1 MNKQLLW
8 RSASILPSNQ
18 LIVIGVLTLYFA
30 EKVYQNPSLLIFAAI
45 SGVCFWILGSRRF
58 TKVGKRRVV
67 WALGLITLPLLLIH
81 WSEPS
86 HALLLSRVQGFML
99 NNFAGAGAADADY
112 TELINT
118 VINMMRFAFMAF
130 VVYAGWQGWQD
141 YRQQEEMSAITRVAV
156 GALGVV
162 FLVDAL
168 SAVVVPDTGTG
179 AP

>member
-1 MNKQLLW
+1 MNKQPLW
-8 RSASILPSNQ
+8 RATSMVSPNQ
-18 LIVIGVLTLYFA
+18 LIVIGILTLYCA
-30 EKVYQNPSLLIFAAI
+30 EKVYQNPSLLIFATI
-45 SGVCFWILGSRRF
+45 SGACFWILGSQRLD
-58 TKVGKRRVV
+58 KVSKHRVV

-86 HALLLSRVQGFML
+86 HALLLSRVQGFL
-99 NNFAGAGAADADY
+99 INNFAGAGAADADY

-168 SAVVVPDTGTG
+168 SAVVVPAEG
-179 AP
+179 AG